1 MKFKKILA
9 GMIAAVIASAIM
21 AMPASAADIKADDNG
36 VYGQAGIIWMIRD
49 QWDHRKGLTD
59 DYHPTDEMETY
70 EISCTHKDVNIT
82 GNGQYTVEMSGYHA
96 PQEWLDAGVQAGYL
110 GVLCTLDFENNED
123 LVMELDE
130 ATIDGV
136 TYTFEKGTTTN
147 KKGEEERVQLLEDSE
162 IIANGQKMIKIKNGY
177 GDCIKS
183 EPEMDATA
191 WTTTEP
197 ITITF
202 TISGLPND
210 KAVGFTDEVVEKVYG
225 NGSIENDPA
234 EGEESE
240 EETTAE
246 SEAPAETTAAA
257 DEKPAET
264 KEETA
269 SAEEKPA
276 ETTAAKTENS
286 SAAAKEEEKSS
297 SNTGLIVGICAAVV
311 VIGAVCV
318 IVAKKKK

>member
-1 MKFKKILA
+1 MKFKRILA
-9 GMIAAVIASAIM
+9 GMSAAVIASAIM
-21 AMPASAADIKADDNG
+21 AMPASAADIKADENG

-59 DYHPTDEMETY
+59 EYHPTDEMETY

-96 PQEWLDAGVQAGYL
+96 PQEWLDINVQTGYL
-110 GVLCTLDFENNED
+110 GVLCTLDFEDNED

-136 TYTFEKGTTTN
+136 TYTFEKGTVTN
-147 KKGEEERVQLLEDSE
+147 KKGEEERVQVLEDSE
-162 IIANGQKMIKIKNGY
+162 IIENGQKMIKLKNGY

-197 ITITF
+197 LTITF
-202 TISGLPND
+202 TISGLPTD
-210 KAVGFTDEVVEKVYG
+210 KIEGFENEVIEKVYG
-225 NGSIENDPA
+225 NGSIENDPPEG
-234 EGEESE
+234 EGEEESA
-240 EETTAE
+240 AE
-246 SEAPAETTAAA
+246 SEAPTETTAAA
-257 DEKPAET
+257 EEKPAET

-286 SAAAKEEEKSS
+286 SAAATETEKSS